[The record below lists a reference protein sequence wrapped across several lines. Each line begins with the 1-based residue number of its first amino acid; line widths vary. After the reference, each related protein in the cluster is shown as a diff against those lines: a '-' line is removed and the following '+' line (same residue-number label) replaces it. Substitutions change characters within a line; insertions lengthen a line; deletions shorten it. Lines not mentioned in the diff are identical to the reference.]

1 MDTSFILPVV
11 MILVWSVQAAIST
24 ASHRN
29 ERADLMS
36 RVMSKSLP
44 EYVQARQD
52 LATINQPVQEEPE
65 PVKIDDGIVPI
76 NEIEKDP
83 IIMQQFLNSIRN
95 NKQL

>member
-11 MILVWSVQAAIST
+11 MILVWGVQAIIST
-24 ASHRN
+24 ASHRK
-29 ERADLMS
+29 ERADMMS
-36 RVMSKSLP
+36 RIMSKSLP

-52 LATINQPVQEEPE
+52 LATISQPLPEEPE